1 MSDAAQ
7 RLGLVVR
14 DSYLHGNPT
23 RPIDPG
29 EIEAER
35 AHLSQIT
42 GWDIRY
48 LHYDRMANDD
58 PMFCHAQFL
67 EAVEAL
73 KPVFIWYRPS
83 TVFPLIHRN
92 LRPEVLYAA
101 RALFGA
107 RLIFSFGDLATPFLA
122 TYVSGYAAIGDV
134 SVASD
139 GNAARLA
146 PLAPGAVVLDL
157 WPCVDPRIFRDPDAG
172 RDIDVCF
179 AGSRD
184 RTPERRGLRAELPGL
199 GVSVVARGEGDG
211 QLSVPDYVG
220 LLNRSKISLNF
231 SQTKDGAHQIKARVI
246 ESILSGALLFESENG
261 VTSRYLSPYRHYVPF
276 STAAD
281 LATKIRRYLT
291 NDPGRRAI
299 VAAAK
304 AHVAATLSERI
315 WWRRVLEALGGR

>member
-1 MSDAAQ
+1 MSDASK

-67 EAVEAL
+67 EAVETL
-73 KPVFIWYRPS
+73 KPEFIWYRPS

-92 LRPEVLYAA
+92 LRPEVLFAA
-101 RALFGA
+101 RAIHGS
-107 RLIFSFGDLATPFLA
+107 RLVFSFDDLATPFLA
-122 TYVSGYAAIGDV
+122 TYVAGYAAIADV
-134 SVASD
+134 SVSSD
-139 GNAARLA
+139 GNASRLA
-146 PLAPGAVVLDL
+146 PLAPGKGVLDL
-157 WPCVDPRIFRDPDAG
+157 WPRIDSRLCRDLGAV

-179 AGSRD
+179 AGSSDHHPD
-184 RTPERRGLRAELPGL
+184 RQKTLAELRDL
-199 GVSVVARGEGDG
+199 GVAVVAAEAP
-211 QLSVPDYVG
+211 LSTDDYAG

-246 ESILSGALLFESENG
+246 ESILCGALLFESENG

-304 AHVAATLSERI
+304 AHVAASLSERI
-315 WWRRVLEALGGR
+315 WWRRVLEALGDR